1 MGVLY
6 LDGGGDLFQF
16 HLNAYNV
23 LLVEETPAAN
33 KVQRVKNAFYSPVT
47 GLEMDETAPAR
58 QGAATTHKTRQE
70 EAQALKNGVKRWPW
84 LIFQRKGR
92 RQEVERMHFT
102 TFFLLL
108 FLRR

>member
-33 KVQRVKNAFYSPVT
+33 KVQRVKNAFYSPLRLLAWKWMKLHPP
-47 GLEMDETAPAR
+47 GREQRPP
-58 QGAATTHKTRQE
+58 TR
-70 EAQALKNGVKRWPW
+70 P
-84 LIFQRKGR
+84 GR
-92 RQEVERMHFT
+92 RRPR
-102 TFFLLL
+102 L
-108 FLRR
+108 